1 MSRAGKSAETESG
14 LVVAWEVESEGWGVE
29 GKREGRGGS
38 RDGEGRGR
46 GREGW
51 EEERGGA
58 RQKLGWSLKASLA
71 SYRLRV
77 ERDVGGRRGRGG
89 EGKEGEGGEFFLT
102 EPPKAACYLQDG

>member
-1 MSRAGKSAETESG
+1 M
-14 LVVAWEVESEGWGVE
+14 AWEVGSEGWSEE

-38 RDGEGRGR
+38 PDGEGRGR
-46 GREGW
+46 GTEGW

-58 RQKLGWSLKASLA
+58 RPKLGWSLKASLA
-71 SYRLRV
+71 SYRLGV

-102 EPPKAACYLQDG
+102 EPQKAAWYLQDG